1 MKPPRFSLY
10 QGFSC
15 ALAGIV
21 NTLKSEATFK
31 VHLVAALLVVAMGLF
46 FRLTAIE
53 WLWVALSIT
62 LVMAAELINTAI
74 ESLADLVSSEYHP
87 LIKKTKDAA
96 AGAVLI
102 TALFAIISG
111 LVIFI
116 PKLIEAI

>member
-1 MKPPRFSLY
+1 
-10 QGFSC
+10 
-15 ALAGIV
+15 
-21 NTLKSEATFK
+21 
-31 VHLVAALLVVAMGLF
+31 
-46 FRLTAIE
+46 
-53 WLWVALSIT
+53 
-62 LVMAAELINTAI
+62 MAAELINTAI